1 MFDRLSLHLLES
13 CVQDEAEVTAE
24 DMEAYRVTKA
34 RADDPM
40 NAMAASASNG
50 YDMV

>member
-1 MFDRLSLHLLES
+1 M
-13 CVQDEAEVTAE
+13 VQSEEEVTAE
-24 DMEAYRVTKA
+24 EMEAYRIKKA

-40 NAMAASASNG
+40 NAMVASASNG